1 MISKVRREELATCFK
16 AFDKN
21 GDGRLSVGEV
31 KEGYLEHYGKIMSDK
46 EVEDMFKT
54 VDADNSGFIDFT
66 EFIVAAMK
74 EEELTSEEFLK
85 AAFKMFDKDESG
97 SIGTDNIKQML
108 GFGENAIK
116 PEVLDQIMKQVDI
129 NGDGEISYEEFV
141 TLMKSSGSS
150 NWQNIAKFYLW
161 IPPTI

>member
-1 MISKVRREELATCFK
+1 MKQATYAYIASQMLSKSKKEDLAKVFK
-16 AFDKN
+16 SFDKN
-21 GDGRLSVGEV
+21 GDGRLSMEEV
-31 KEGYLEHYGKIMSDK
+31 KQGYVEHYGKIISDE
-46 EVEDMFKT
+46 EVEKMFKA
-54 VDADNSGFIDFT
+54 VDADNSGFIDYT
-66 EFIVAAMK
+66 EFVVAAMN
-74 EEELTSEEFLK
+74 ESEMNSNDFLQ

-150 NWQNIAKFYLW
+150 N
-161 IPPTI
+161 